1 MKYDDL
7 KISEGGAAS
16 RGFNELMT
24 LEEGTEKE
32 SLRPNLLE
40 YCKLHTWAMVKIL
53 EKVKE

>member
-1 MKYDDL
+1 M